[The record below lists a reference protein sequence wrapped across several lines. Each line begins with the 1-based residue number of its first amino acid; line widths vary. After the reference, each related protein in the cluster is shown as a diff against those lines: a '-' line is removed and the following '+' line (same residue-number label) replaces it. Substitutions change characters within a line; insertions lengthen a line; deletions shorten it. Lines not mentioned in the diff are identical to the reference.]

1 VKPKREHIK
10 PDIEKHPLGELL
22 KTFSSSGLD
31 YRLTAL
37 STEASIADVEYAAS
51 YNWRHDGKITVLV
64 PGK

>member
-1 VKPKREHIK
+1 
-10 PDIEKHPLGELL
+10 L